1 MLCDSSD
8 LVKNSADDCDN
19 ERATN
24 LGACVAALTMESGP
38 PKGAP
43 KLPETTYEL
52 QYNKATALVAQ
63 GEYSEAL
70 TLLKKSEGKPAEY
83 PFKYSLKYSLLRLFE
98 RSTSWSNTKRS

>member
-1 MLCDSSD
+1 MAGVLLRDFSD
-8 LVKNSADDCDN
+8 LVKNSADDCDD

-24 LGACVAALTMESGP
+24 LGACVAALTIESGL

-70 TLLKKSEGKPAEY
+70 ALLKKSEGKLTG
-83 PFKYSLKYSLLRLFE
+83 FVGHSLSSELYCL
-98 RSTSWSNTKRS
+98 